1 MADLNALIAQGYQF
15 QAPPDPFVQYGKRQQ
30 LELGEQTNQL
40 NQMKMQEA
48 QAAMVKRNALS
59 GLDPSSPDYEN
70 QLLKLDPTMGM
81 AYRKDAAAVA
91 AQKATQEAQKAQAL
105 KTSLD
110 NHRSFLVGVN
120 DQPSYDAWRALT
132 TKNIPELASM
142 LPTAFS
148 PDAKNLLLQTA
159 DDISKRLNPPA
170 PAQSN
175 LARLRAE
182 KAALPLGDPGHAAYD
197 AAIAKETQFAPK
209 SEKVESTIGK
219 VDPDKFTA
227 KSIAK
232 YAKSNNYEDLVL
244 VKPPGV
250 GGEKM
255 PTGSINVLDPKDPTG
270 KKVIV
275 VTAERAIKEGLVP
288 FTSVAKDGSLTEG
301 ERKAATLLQ
310 RLQFSEGQLMTALGE
325 DPTADK
331 PGLLASAVAKISDPA
346 ANLITPAARQRVE
359 AAQLD
364 ILDAALTLGTGAAY
378 TNEQLQGYRKS
389 YFPQIGDKPD
399 QIKDKQARLNNVI
412 QAAKIAAG
420 RAEKLVPQA
429 PQGTDGFK
437 YLGKEGKK

>member
-1 MADLNALIAQGYQF
+1 MKPSADTVESIAAKIRKGNALYGNTPGWINDRTLLVEQYKALLNPNQRTY
-15 QAPPDPFVQYGKRQQ
+15 APIDASKYTPASLKAF
-30 LELGEQTNQL
+30 N
-40 NQMKMQEA
+40 
-48 QAAMVKRNALS
+48 LS
-59 GLDPSSPDYEN
+59 GDQSDLVAVTKTDKIESP
-70 QLLKLDPTMGM
+70 
-81 AYRKDAAAVA
+81 
-91 AQKATQEAQKAQAL
+91 
-105 KTSLD
+105 
-110 NHRSFLVGVN
+110 F
-120 DQPSYDAWRALT
+120 
-132 TKNIPELASM
+132 
-142 LPTAFS
+142 
-148 PDAKNLLLQTA
+148 
-159 DDISKRLNPPA
+159 
-170 PAQSN
+170 
-175 LARLRAE
+175 
-182 KAALPLGDPGHAAYD
+182 
-197 AAIAKETQFAPK
+197 
-209 SEKVESTIGK
+209 GK
-219 VDPDKFTA
+219 IEPDKFTPA
-227 KSIAK
+227 SLAK
-232 YAKSNNYEDLVL
+232 YAESNNFKDLVL
-244 VKPPGV
+244 VKPLGV

-288 FTSVAKDGSLTEG
+288 FTSVAKDSSLTEG

-420 RAEKLVPQA
+420 RAEKLVPPA
-429 PQGTDGFK
+429 TNVTPQGTNGFK